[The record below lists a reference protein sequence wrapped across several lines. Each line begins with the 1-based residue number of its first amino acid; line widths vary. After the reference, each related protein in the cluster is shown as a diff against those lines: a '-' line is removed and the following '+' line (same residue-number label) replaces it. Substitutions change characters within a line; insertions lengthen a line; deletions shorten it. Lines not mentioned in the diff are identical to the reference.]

1 MKNLFSFGLLSIFIF
16 STVKISAQDCTI
28 YFPSKPGTEVVM
40 KSYSEKDKVTSTNKS
55 KVVDVSGNT
64 IKVET
69 ETFDDKDKPLMKSE
83 FTVTCKNGEFVM
95 DLSGYLKGVN
105 MDAYKDMDVK
115 VETEDMHMPANLKA
129 GDVLDDGQMTIKV
142 SSKQGFPIMTMTVKV
157 YNRKVEAI
165 ENITTP
171 AGSFECS
178 KITYNID
185 TKVGLSV
192 KLTGIEWVSKN
203 VGVVRSESYNT
214 KGKLQGYTLLTSL
227 K

>member
-1 MKNLFSFGLLSIFIF
+1 
-16 STVKISAQDCTI
+16 
-28 YFPSKPGTEVVM
+28 
-40 KSYSEKDKVTSTNKS
+40 
-55 KVVDVSGNT
+55 
-64 IKVET
+64 
-69 ETFDDKDKPLMKSE
+69 
-83 FTVTCKNGEFVM
+83 
-95 DLSGYLKGVN
+95 
-105 MDAYKDMDVK
+105 
-115 VETEDMHMPANLKA
+115 
-129 GDVLDDGQMTIKV
+129 
-142 SSKQGFPIMTMTVKV
+142 MTMTVKV